1 MPDAP
6 AINPNLSGP
15 ILTQRIPC
23 WPYADP
29 KTRRLIRI
37 DEYIKTGGYQALQKA
52 LTLKPDAVTDE
63 VKKSVL
69 RGRGGAG
76 FPCGLKWTFLPKL
89 TPDAQGNEPDPGV
102 RYLTVNAD
110 ESEPATF
117 KDRLLMDFDPH
128 LMLEGIAIACYACRI
143 NTAFIFIRGE
153 YHHEADVV
161 EEALREAYEYG
172 VFLPP
177 PRGEGR
183 GGVGERQM
191 PALAELNPSK
201 DVLKTLR
208 TSNAWGRPF
217 HLNCYVHRG
226 AGAYICGEETGLL
239 EALEGKRGWPRIK
252 PPFPAIKGAFGKPT
266 IINNVETLAHLP
278 SIILSG
284 ADWFMK
290 QGAQSTFQGGMPSY
304 GTKLMGVSGHV
315 NRPGCFELELGTKLR
330 TIVEH
335 PKLCQGM
342 RNGKKFKG
350 AIAGGI
356 SMGVLGPDQY
366 EAEMD
371 FDIGRKYNVLG
382 LGTACPTIF
391 DEDTDM
397 VAVARNIAR
406 FFKHESCGQCTPCR
420 EGSGWLYQLLQRI
433 EEGNA
438 KTKDLDLALEIATSM
453 GTMPGTTICGL
464 ADGTNWAV
472 RTILNKFWPEFERR
486 VKPTFVPVK
495 VAVGANAKAAVS
507 A

>member
-1 MPDAP
+1 M
-6 AINPNLSGP
+6 
-15 ILTQRIPC
+15 
-23 WPYADP
+23 
-29 KTRRLIRI
+29 
-37 DEYIKTGGYQALQKA
+37 
-52 LTLKPDAVTDE
+52 KPDAITDE

-102 RYLTVNAD
+102 RYLAVNAD

-117 KDRLLMDFDPH
+117 KDRMLMDFDPH

-161 EEALREAYEYG
+161 EEALREAYAAG
-172 VFLPP
+172 IFTSAA
-177 PRGEGR
+177 GR
-183 GGVGERQM
+183 
-191 PALAELNPSK
+191 PTLAPLNPSK
-201 DVLKTLR
+201 DILGSARET
-208 TSNAWGRPF
+208 NPWGRPF

-252 PPFPAIKGAFGKPT
+252 PPFPAIKGLFGKPT
-266 IINNVETLAHLP
+266 IINNVETLAHVP
-278 SIILSG
+278 SIITNG
-284 ADWFMK
+284 ADWFTK
-290 QGAQSTFQGGMPSY
+290 QGCASSLGGNNPASY

-315 NRPGCFELELGTKLR
+315 NRPGCFELELGIKLR

-335 PKLCQGM
+335 PQLCQGM
-342 RNGKKFKG
+342 RSGKKFKG

-420 EGSGWLYQLLQRI
+420 EGSGWLYQLLSRI

-464 ADGTNWAV
+464 ADGNNWAV
-472 RTILNKFWPEFERR
+472 RTILNKYWSEFEKR

-495 VAVGANAKAAVS
+495 VAVGASAKTAVS